1 MSLMLKLYLF
11 LALTAVG
18 LSQPGGYVA
27 GQNAIGSGMENCVE
41 LVRNRLYMYWTL
53 ESDQSGNQIADIVL
67 EGRLP
72 DGATENYYLSYGYA
86 KEGARGS
93 EMTGGTAILGGLV
106 NGECF
111 GYDYY
116 LQTILECDYS
126 LGFGACPTYV
136 SNGKNDGTTM
146 VEMVA
151 CEKKGN
157 VLAVRM
163 RKPLGVDIDGLPGTA
178 WPADDSRYAMYAMGR
193 VGAGSSIAQP
203 DALLHT
209 VETPQRPGLKLAL
222 DQPQTEC
229 LASSPLGLVVTD
241 AAAAAASPPPAAD
254 VVATPD
260 AIVPPSPV
268 SAVEASPSVL
278 PVDAFDG
285 EAERDDDDDD
295 DDDDDRSEAE
305 GEADHDDDDH
315 DHDDD
320 DDDDDDGE
328 ASAVVQQAAADAA
341 KVSMIPLKCV
351 MTINGEQMNFQ
362 TCTDVTTVG
371 SNFNI
376 AWNLTMDP
384 NDPGVTIM
392 TMGMNASINNQYVSV
407 GFPSK
412 KNSMVDAAAMILSST
427 STIGTSLKQYYMTG
441 YDESDVDISSEGAN
455 VLDIVPPFGPENDGM
470 VSGLFTVSLPYSFS
484 SVQSAMQG
492 QRRRR
497 LFQSSASPL
506 SAYNLIFAAGDV
518 RSDGS
523 LKEHYDDG
531 AGDVNLAIAL
541 VSDGFSISN
550 DITVVQNEGAK
561 VAHQVLSAIGWGILV
576 PLGVIGARAKN
587 QLQAPKWYNAHR
599 YIMAFGYLLGLVGFG
614 LGFAINKSWDTLYTV
629 HRDLGVTITV
639 LATVQVLALLW
650 KPKPGT
656 TLRKIW
662 GPYHMWVGRCTTLLA
677 LANIY
682 YGMFGMG
689 EENVDTWAW
698 AVYSACLALIVILG
712 LVSEYR
718 EFLLRKEQALATQSK
733 TMEEGQFKTA
743 PPLDGIKDEKDPGS
757 SGSSMDGVSSP

>member
-1 MSLMLKLYLF
+1 M
-11 LALTAVG
+11 
-18 LSQPGGYVA
+18 A
-27 GQNAIGSGMENCVE
+27 GQNGIGDGMENCAE
-41 LVRNRLYMYWTL
+41 LVRGRLYMYWTL
-53 ESDQSGNQIADIVL
+53 ESDANGGQIADIVL

-72 DGATENYYLSYGYA
+72 DASTEDYYLSYGYS

-106 NGECF
+106 NGKCF

-116 LQTILECDYS
+116 LQTIAECNYQ
-126 LGFGACPTYV
+126 LGYGACPTYV
-136 SNGKNDGTTM
+136 STGKSNGQTM

-151 CEKKGN
+151 CEKNGN

-163 RKPLGVDIDGLPGTA
+163 RKPLGVDIEGIPGTG
-178 WPADDSRYAMYAMGR
+178 WLADDSRYAMYAMGR
-193 VGAGSSIAQP
+193 VASGSDVAQP
-203 DALLHT
+203 EALLHT

-222 DQPQTEC
+222 DQPQTQC
-229 LASSPLGLVVTD
+229 LASSPLGLVVTN
-241 AAAAAASPPPAAD
+241 AAAAASSPPPSSPPVD
-254 VVATPD
+254 VV
-260 AIVPPSPV
+260 PSPV
-268 SAVEASPSVL
+268 VQASPSVIQ
-278 PVDAFDG
+278 PVVNYDEDT
-285 EAERDDDDDD
+285 E
-295 DDDDDRSEAE
+295 DRSEAE
-305 GEADHDDDDH
+305 GESEGGHDDDDH

-320 DDDDDDGE
+320 DHDHDDGE
-328 ASAVVQQAAADAA
+328 ASAVVQQGAADAA
-341 KVSMIPLKCV
+341 SVSVIPLKCV
-351 MTINGEQMNFQ
+351 MTINGEEKNFQ

-392 TMGMNASINNQYVSV
+392 TMGMNASLTNQYVSV

-412 KNSMVDAAAMILSST
+412 KNSMVNAAAMILSSEN
-427 STIGTSLKQYYMTG
+427 TIGTFLKQYYMTG
-441 YDESDVDISSEGAN
+441 YDESDVVISSRGAN
-455 VLDIVPPFGPENDGM
+455 VLDMIPPFGPENDGT
-470 VSGLFTVSLPYSFS
+470 VSGVFTVSLPYAF
-484 SVQSAMQG
+484 SAMQG
-492 QRRRR
+492 QRRR

-523 LKEHYDDG
+523 LKVHYDDG
-531 AGDVNLAIAL
+531 AGNLNLAIAL

-550 DITVVQNEGAK
+550 DVKVVQNEGAK
-561 VAHQVLSAIGWGILV
+561 VAHQVLSAIGWGIIV

-587 QLQAPKWYNAHR
+587 QLQAPKWYNVHR
-599 YIMAFGYLLGLVGFG
+599 YMMAFGYLLGLVGFG

-656 TLRKIW
+656 KLRKIW

-689 EENVDTWAW
+689 EENVETWAW
-698 AVYSACLALIVILG
+698 AVYSAFLGLIVILG
-712 LVSEYR
+712 LISEHR
-718 EFLLRKEQALATQSK
+718 EYLLRKELAITQQSK
-733 TMEEGQFKTA
+733 TMEEGQFKIA
-743 PPLDGIKDEKDPGS
+743 PPMGGSMKGGKDPDS
-757 SGSSMDGVSSP
+757 SGSSMDEGSSPTG